1 MIVERS
7 AGGNAAEFA
16 AEISHDSNAEKRMDV
31 DTPPRT
37 RPHRRMGMEGTII
50 HAQARV

>member
-7 AGGNAAEFA
+7 AEGSAAEFA
-16 AEISHDSNAEKRMDV
+16 DEMSHDSNAEKRMDV
-31 DTPPRT
+31 ETPPRT
-37 RPHRRMGMEGTII
+37 RPQRRTGMDGTMI